1 MELSPEERQRIYEE
15 EKARIEARER
25 IEQEKRGISQDT
37 SVNMEPNIAGLLCYV
52 GAWVTGI
59 IFFVLE
65 QKNNWIRFHAAQS
78 IVTFG
83 TLFIAG
89 MILGWIPFIGTFFSS
104 VIGIIGFILWIV
116 LMVKAYNGERYKVPW
131 AGDIAENMVTG
142 TIPDYTKPVVP
153 SEKKETPP
161 PPAAT
166 PADLD
171 EQAGLKAKE
180 FFKKKREGRIT
191 ASAFAIAWS
200 IILLVFFN
208 FYYEYIAYYSA
219 DAVNGVVTWTK
230 QSFFT
235 SEIEQWLPILTTTL
249 VISIIGHIVL
259 IVVDRKFLH
268 KVIRII
274 IDVFATATVITLVS
288 IFPFDFDVIP
298 NTTAAVS
305 AHIAVTVILIC
316 IAVGLGISVVVRIIK
331 LLVDLVKTAASQE
344 SD

>member
-25 IEQEKRGISQDT
+25 IEQEKRDISQDT

-52 GAWVTGI
+52 GAWITGI

-131 AGDIAENMVTG
+131 AGNIAENMVTG
-142 TIPDYTKPVVP
+142 TIPDYKKPVVP
-153 SEKKETPP
+153 SEKKETTPT
-161 PPAAT
+161 PAAP

-171 EQAGLKAKE
+171 EHAGLKAKE
-180 FFKKKREGRIT
+180 FFKRKREGRIT

-208 FYYEYIAYYSA
+208 FYYEYVAYYSA
-219 DAVNGVVTWTK
+219 DAANGVVTWTR

-288 IFPFDFDVIP
+288 VFPFDFDVIP

-331 LLVDLVKTAASQE
+331 LLVDLAKAAASQE